1 MLARLLAAKGAIMNI
16 SSARVAIP
24 SSQQEIVR
32 ADALSGTLFSLAPGS
47 ANVGCDADAGTVQVP
62 LRIAPSV
69 LTLGR

>member
-1 MLARLLAAKGAIMNI
+1 MNI

-32 ADALSGTLFSLAPGS
+32 ADALSGTLFPLAPGS
-47 ANVGCDADAGTVQVP
+47 ANVGCDADADAGTAQVP
-62 LRIAPSV
+62 LRIAPSA